1 MEGTNWTAL
10 KKNNYIQNDSVYQ
23 RCYIY
28 IQHIFFKIIG
38 LSPWAIDT
46 GPTSKNRKNKNR
58 NYEFNISYIGLSY
71 NILLS
76 LGIIIYGFYRIFD
89 KSLAQASDK
98 SPLLSVILKMIFITI
113 LCASLLPLIY
123 IIRQKK
129 LISVNNRFKNIDR
142 VLNKCANYEIQNNRV
157 NDFIFIANLL
167 ITYCL
172 IITVSFFYYPA
183 RRVFFRNIPTVISGG
198 VIIQYAMIL
207 NRVDKRFKSINS
219 TISKLVKFK
228 SNATQPQILFLTY
241 KVLSRESFF
250 NDIENLKYAYMELW
264 EMCQDIGDFYGVP
277 ILIAMFCF
285 AVKTII
291 TVYTIILSL
300 FDVLT
305 IHIEWPVD
313 STCLLWIIFLFIVLT
328 SSITKIK
335 KQNKK
340 LGRTINLLTD
350 QNSMD
355 ERIKTKLSK
364 FSSDL
369 RNLKIELT
377 ACDII
382 PLDCRL
388 LAIIT
393 GTIAT
398 YLIISIQFAL
408 NVPPDS

>member
-1 MEGTNWTAL
+1 M
-10 KKNNYIQNDSVYQ
+10 
-23 RCYIY
+23 
-28 IQHIFFKIIG
+28 
-38 LSPWAIDT
+38 
-46 GPTSKNRKNKNR
+46 
-58 NYEFNISYIGLSY
+58 
-71 NILLS
+71 
-76 LGIIIYGFYRIFD
+76 FD
-89 KSLAQASDK
+89 KSLAQDGDK
-98 SPLLSVILKMIFITI
+98 SSLISVILKMIFIAI
-113 LCASLLPLIY
+113 LCASSLPLIY

-129 LISVNNRFKNIDR
+129 LISLNSQFKNIDR
-142 VLNKCANYEIQNNRV
+142 VLNKCANYEIQNNHV

-172 IITVSFFYYPA
+172 ISMCFFYYSA
-183 RRVFFRNIPTVISGG
+183 SIVFFVNIPTVISSG

-219 TISKLVKFK
+219 TISRLVKFK
-228 SNATQPQILFLTY
+228 SKATQPQILVVTY
-241 KVLSRESFF
+241 EVLSRESFF
-250 NDIENLKYAYMELW
+250 NDVENLKYAYMELW

-285 AVKTII
+285 AVLTII
-291 TVYTIILSL
+291 HVYIIILSL
-300 FDVLT
+300 FNALA
-305 IHIEWPVD
+305 IHNDWPVD
-313 STCLLWIIFLFIVLT
+313 TTRFLWIIFLFIVLT

-369 RNLKIELT
+369 RSLKIELT